1 MLQYSFVMEYYF
13 SSLPPPFLLSRR
25 WLLLSL
31 AALLSYLLLCFTL
44 HRIFPAPNAI
54 AIASLSF
61 PRPQGELDSTPLPP
75 APQVSH
81 LAPTANFP
89 GNGSGKESAEEK
101 CNLFEGR
108 WVHDPRW
115 YPLYRSQ
122 RCPFLSDQVS
132 CQRSGRPDSDY
143 ERWRWQP
150 NGCDLPRFNG
160 SETLER
166 WRGKRVVVVGDS
178 LNRNMW
184 ESMICMLYSAARRKR
199 VYVKNRSAEPKLFR
213 ALDHDCTVE
222 FFWSPFLV
230 ELKEREGDRAKI
242 LHLDNLPASARFWR
256 GADVMVFNTGHWW
269 THHGKMRA
277 WDYFQIREELTE
289 EMEPAEAFNRALR
302 TWARWVDSNV
312 DPRQTSVFFRSI
324 SPEHKRENLQW
335 CYNQTRPI
343 SDDERYVWQFP
354 KSMVTLVERTL
365 LRMRT
370 PVRYLNVTQL
380 SGFRRDAHTGVY
392 TSRQGKLLT
401 PEQRK
406 EPERFADC
414 SHWCLPGLPDTWN
427 ELLFASLLE
436 TSLTTS

>member
-1 MLQYSFVMEYYF
+1 MEYYF

-324 SPEHKRENLQW
+324 SPEHKR
-335 CYNQTRPI
+335 
-343 SDDERYVWQFP
+343 
-354 KSMVTLVERTL
+354 
-365 LRMRT
+365 
-370 PVRYLNVTQL
+370 
-380 SGFRRDAHTGVY
+380 
-392 TSRQGKLLT
+392 
-401 PEQRK
+401 
-406 EPERFADC
+406 
-414 SHWCLPGLPDTWN
+414 
-427 ELLFASLLE
+427 
-436 TSLTTS
+436 